1 MSDERE
7 KGGQQAA
14 KGRIRRP
21 VAVGLAAA
29 IAVVLTATAALAVER
44 VRASG
49 TSFRPK
55 KVEVSVGERVVWRS
69 TDGTHTVTSY
79 RGDWSKNTTIDE
91 GERTSFTFSDAG
103 RYRFRCTIHSS
114 LSDGKCS
121 GMCGTVVV
129 G

>member
-1 MSDERE
+1 MGTRTRQRTGS
-7 KGGQQAA
+7 
-14 KGRIRRP
+14 GRR
-21 VAVGLAAA
+21 VARIATPA
-29 IAVVLTATAALAVER
+29 IVVVLTIVVGATAAFAVER

-49 TSFRPK
+49 TSFRPR

-79 RGDWSKNTTIDE
+79 RGDWNKDTTINE
-91 GERTSFTFSDAG
+91 GERTRFTFDEAG
-103 RYRFRCTIHSS
+103 RYKYRCTLHSS
-114 LSDGKCS
+114 LSDGQCS